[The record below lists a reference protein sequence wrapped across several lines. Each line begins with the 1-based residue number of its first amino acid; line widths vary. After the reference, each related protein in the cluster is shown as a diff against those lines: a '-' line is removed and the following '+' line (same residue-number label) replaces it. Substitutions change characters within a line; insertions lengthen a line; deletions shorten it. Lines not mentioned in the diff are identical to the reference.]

1 MKGLEELRNSPRPL
15 QSADMVLVRLAYAA
29 KMPTPSDALKL
40 LDLGEDLSGSR
51 GALKESLD
59 RKTPAST
66 NASTPVSVKAERG
79 PNLISS
85 NPMRSF
91 VATSPTVQVSQKL
104 LPVDSKQVEA
114 ISVIENFQELI
125 ALAETK
131 RDMRL
136 KIALEND
143 VRLVHFEH
151 GRIEFELAPGGARDL
166 ASNLIQKIQAW
177 TNERWVISVVAS
189 GGKST
194 VKEQRMLKE
203 REKRT
208 DLESDPLVA
217 AVMIEF
223 PGAQIISVR
232 GGEDPNSSAEILEI
246 LYDDFAAEDND

>member
-1 MKGLEELRNSPRPL
+1 MLMPPKNENDRDELFLRRVGLYFAERKNVQRN
-15 QSADMVLVRLAYAA
+15 
-29 KMPTPSDALKL
+29 
-40 LDLGEDLSGSR
+40 LDLPFSR
-51 GALKESLD
+51 D
-59 RKTPAST
+59 RMP
-66 NASTPVSVKAERG
+66 
-79 PNLISS
+79 
-85 NPMRSF
+85 
-91 VATSPTVQVSQKL
+91 
-104 LPVDSKQVEA
+104 
-114 ISVIENFQELI
+114 
-125 ALAETK
+125 
-131 RDMRL
+131 
-136 KIALEND
+136 
-143 VRLVHFEH
+143 HFEH

-232 GGEDPNSSAEILEI
+232 GGEDPSSSAEISEI